1 MTGGAMRGWRQGL
14 FVLAVLMA
22 PAAVQAQGLDMQGGG
37 PIEVVADNGIEWQQ
51 GTKRFVARGNAVAT
65 RENVSVRA
73 DTLTAWYR
81 DDGKTA
87 DAGAPGA
94 GGTQVYKLEAEGG
107 VVIASPTETAR
118 GEHAV
123 YDVDTGVMTMT
134 SASGPVTLVT
144 PEQTVTARDSLRY
157 DTRARVAHATGDATV
172 KKQDK
177 TLRADTLVA
186 HLREVKGKTELDVVD
201 AEGNVVIVT
210 PKETARG
217 SQGKY
222 DAKTG
227 IATLTGSV
235 TLTRGDDVL
244 TGGKAVVNMN
254 TGVSTLYG
262 GGQAGGKARAVLVPE
277 KDDGAAK

>member
-1 MTGGAMRGWRQGL
+1 MTWWR
-14 FVLAVLMA
+14 LALPILALMA
-22 PAAVQAQGLDMQGGG
+22 MPATAPAQGLDMQGSG

-51 GTKRFVARGNAVAT
+51 GSQRFIARGNAVAT
-65 RENVSVRA
+65 RETVSVRA
-73 DTLTAWYR
+73 DSLTAWYR
-81 DDGKTA
+81 EDGQ
-87 DAGAPGA
+87 AGSSAAPGT
-94 GGTQVYKLEAEGG
+94 GGTQVYKLEAVGG

-123 YDVDTGVMTMT
+123 YDVDTGILTLT
-134 SASGPVTLVT
+134 GAGGPVTLVT
-144 PEQTVTARDSLRY
+144 PEQTVTAKDSLRY
-157 DTRARVAHATGDATV
+157 DTRARVARATGDATV

-177 TLRADTLVA
+177 TLRADTLIA

-254 TGVSTLYG
+254 SGVSTLYG
-262 GGQAGGKARAVLVPE
+262 GSQTGGKARAVLVPE
-277 KDDGAAK
+277 KDGGTAQ